1 MLDRILKLNET
12 VNKILQRKEFSKHA
26 AKRLSDLEITHIQEL
41 CSVLKPFY
49 LVTEKMSSQKF
60 ATQSMILPAINA
72 LNKAVI

>member
-12 VNKILQRKEFSKHA
+12 VNNILQRKEHSKHVD
-26 AKRLSDLEITHIQEL
+26 KRLSDFEITHIQEL

-49 LVTEKMSSQKF
+49 VITEKISSQKF